1 MQVLILG
8 GLMWLVHRYVPIL
21 HFHSGYE
28 YTVSRVILVVCL
40 ILFVA
45 TVYQFWRHDTTINPI
60 ALEKSST
67 LITTGVF
74 SWSRNPVYLTDLL
87 LLLAWTVWLGNWLNL
102 IWLPVFVVYIT
113 RYQILPEESVLG
125 ARFGPDYAAYT
136 SRTNRWI

>member
-1 MQVLILG
+1 
-8 GLMWLVHRYVPIL
+8 MWLVHRYVPIL

-28 YTVSRVILVVCL
+28 YTVSRVILVLCL
-40 ILFVA
+40 VLFVA

-74 SWSRNPVYLTDLL
+74 AWSRNPVYLTDFL
-87 LLLAWTVWLGNWLNL
+87 LLLAWAVWLGNWLNL
-102 IWLPVFVVYIT
+102 IWLPVFVFYIT

-125 ARFGPDYAAYT
+125 ARFGSDYAAYT